1 VDGDAGDADPG
12 AEGGQPAG
20 VLAVAGR
27 GAEHR
32 REVGAPERDSA
43 AAGEEGLEDESDPGP
58 GLEGVVGEQPE
69 GRADREEASWAHPG
83 QGSLSGPVSLR
94 PLIDIAAEN
103 ERVHALLGR
112 VREAAAGGEKVE
124 VAASSM
130 LRPLLLAALLE
141 DDRGLAGRP
150 ALIVSADDRSARDLA
165 ADMRAYLAPR
175 RVRLYPSRGT
185 GFASHVTPPPHL
197 VGLRIDGLEALGRE
211 DDAVVVASAT
221 ALAEAVPDRALRPA
235 GFAIAMGEEVDLAA
249 VGRDLGAAGYER
261 VEQVTE
267 RGQFAVRGG
276 ILDVFGA
283 TEERAVR
290 VELFGDEVESMRWFS
305 TFTQRSLGD
314 AERVELAPAAEL
326 DAEHRELAELAAME
340 AAEEGR
346 EAPSLAEVLPL
357 DRFGAPL
364 DLVPKAAA
372 VILAAG
378 EEIEPA
384 LRDHWEDATTAMHAD
399 DASHLYVDVAAP
411 LAARAALSFLA
422 PGATDTPPMG
432 RNVNSELTFR
442 PIGGGEAFRAA
453 RAESPAR
460 SVKEAEAE
468 LEKQLRSGYR
478 TVVAFDDRGEAERA
492 RYGLDRLDA
501 RLLEGGRLSPDPALT
516 FAEAR
521 LREGFISPELRLAVY
536 PFRRLVH
543 RRRRAEARAPGAARG
558 RLAFSDLRV
567 GDYVV
572 HEDHGVARFAGFE
585 TREVG
590 GITRDYLYLEYKGE
604 DRVYVPTDQLAKL
617 SRYVG
622 AGGEPSLSALG
633 GKRWQNM
640 KARARRAAGALAGE
654 LINLYAER
662 RTRKGHAFNA
672 DGEWQ
677 MTMEAT
683 FPYRETADQV
693 EAIESVKGDMEAEQ
707 PMDRLVCGDV
717 GFGKTE
723 VALRAAV
730 KAAAD
735 GKQVMILVPTTIL
748 AQQHFGTFRE
758 RLADLPFLVEGVSR
772 LRKPAEVKAVLA
784 DFEAGKVDIL
794 IGTHRLLSRDV
805 RAKDLGLVIVDEE
818 QRFGVKQKEL
828 LRQLKLKVDVL
839 ALSATPIPR
848 TLQMSLAGLRDIS
861 TIETPPEGR
870 RPVRTYVGPYDED
883 LVAKAINRELERGG
897 QAFFLHNRID
907 SLPEVTERLRGLVP
921 KARFLEAH
929 GQIDE
934 GQLEEAML
942 GFLRGDADVLVTTT
956 IIESGLDI
964 PSANTLIVERA
975 DQLGLAQ
982 AYQIRGRVGRSRER
996 AFAYL
1001 LYPSAE
1007 ALSEEAAARLSTLA
1021 DHTELGSGFKI
1032 AMRDLDI
1039 RGAGDLL
1046 GEEQS
1051 GHVAAVGFE
1060 LYCQMIDEAVGEAR
1074 QAAGEEAPEPVRL
1087 DVPVDAYLPAA
1098 FIPFEAAKIDVHR
1111 RIAAAREPGELRAIR
1126 DELGDRFGPPPPE
1139 AENLLA
1145 LQRARIELG
1154 LAGAGSVEFRGG
1166 RLSVTGVELDSEAA
1180 GALSEM
1186 VDGALYEWR
1195 EQTASV
1201 RVPDQPEARLA
1212 AVLAMASAIREAQQ
1226 ASAEEPSIAS

>member
-1 VDGDAGDADPG
+1 M
-12 AEGGQPAG
+12 
-20 VLAVAGR
+20 
-27 GAEHR
+27 
-32 REVGAPERDSA
+32 
-43 AAGEEGLEDESDPGP
+43 
-58 GLEGVVGEQPE
+58 
-69 GRADREEASWAHPG
+69 
-83 QGSLSGPVSLR
+83 SLR
-94 PLIDIAAEN
+94 PLIEIAAEN
-103 ERVHALLGR
+103 ERVHALAGH
-112 VREAAAGGEKVE
+112 VREAAAGGEKV
-124 VAASSM
+124 VVPASAM

-150 ALIVSADDRSARDLA
+150 ALLISADDRSARDLA
-165 ADMRAYLAPR
+165 ADLRAYLAPR

-197 VGLRIDGLEALGRE
+197 VGLRIDALDALGRE
-211 DDAVVVASAT
+211 QDPIVVAGAT
-221 ALAEAVPDRALRPA
+221 ALAEAVPDAALRPA
-235 GFAIAMGEEVDLAA
+235 GFAIVQGEEIDPAIVSGDLA
-249 VGRDLGAAGYER
+249 AAGYER
-261 VEQVTE
+261 VEQVE
-267 RGQFAVRGG
+267 QRGQFAVRGG

-290 VELFGDEVESMRWFS
+290 IELFGDEVESMRWFS
-305 TFTQRSLGD
+305 TFTQRSLGK

-326 DAEHRELAELAAME
+326 DAEHRELAELAAVE
-340 AAEEGR
+340 AAEEGK
-346 EAPSLAEVLPL
+346 APPNLAEVLPL
-357 DRFGAPL
+357 DRFGPPL
-364 DLVPKAAA
+364 ELVPDSAA
-372 VILAAG
+372 VILAAT

-399 DASHLYVDVAAP
+399 DARHLYVDVAEP
-411 LAARAALSFLA
+411 LAERAALSF
-422 PGATDTPPMG
+422 TPA
-432 RNVNSELTFR
+432 
-442 PIGGGEAFRAA
+442 GEDEAAFRAA

-468 LEKQLRSGYR
+468 LEKQVRSGYR

-501 RLLEGGRLSPDPALT
+501 TLLEGGRLSPDPALT

-521 LREGFISPELRLAVY
+521 LREGFVSPELRLAVY

-543 RRRRAEARAPGAARG
+543 RRRRAEARAPGAGRG
-558 RLAFSDLRV
+558 RLAFSDLGV

-590 GITRDYLYLEYKGE
+590 GVTRDYLYLEYKGE

-622 AGGEPSLSALG
+622 AGGEPTLSALG

-654 LINLYAER
+654 LLNLYAER
-662 RTRKGHAFNA
+662 RTRKGHAFSP

-677 MTMEAT
+677 MTMEAA
-683 FPYRETADQV
+683 FAYRETADQV

-735 GKQVMILVPTTIL
+735 GKQVMLLVPTTIL
-748 AQQHFGTFRE
+748 AQQHFGTFGE
-758 RLADLPFLVEGVSR
+758 RLADLPFVVEGISR

-839 ALSATPIPR
+839 SLSATPIPR

-883 LVAKAINRELERGG
+883 LVGRAIERELERRG

-907 SLPEVTERLRGLVP
+907 SLPETVERLRALVP
-921 KARFLEAH
+921 KARFSEAH
-929 GQIDE
+929 GQME
-934 GQLEEAML
+934 EARLEETML
-942 GFLRGDADVLVTTT
+942 AFLRGDADCLVTTT

-1007 ALSEEAAARLSTLA
+1007 ALTEEAAARLSTLA

-1060 LYCQMIDEAVGEAR
+1060 LYCQMIDEAVGAAREADGG
-1074 QAAGEEAPEPVRL
+1074 GEEAPEPVRL

-1126 DELGDRFGPPPPE
+1126 DEISDRFGPPPAQ

-1154 LAGAGSVEFRGG
+1154 LAGAHSVEFRGG
-1166 RLSVTGVELDSEAA
+1166 RLSVTGIELDSEAA
-1180 GALSEM
+1180 ATLAEK
-1186 VDGALYEWR
+1186 VEGALYEWR
-1195 EQTASV
+1195 EKTVGV
-1201 RVPDQPEARLA
+1201 RVPDEPEARLA
-1212 AVLAMASAIREAQQ
+1212 AVLAIAAGLRDARQAQ
-1226 ASAEEPSIAS
+1226 AAAESTVAG